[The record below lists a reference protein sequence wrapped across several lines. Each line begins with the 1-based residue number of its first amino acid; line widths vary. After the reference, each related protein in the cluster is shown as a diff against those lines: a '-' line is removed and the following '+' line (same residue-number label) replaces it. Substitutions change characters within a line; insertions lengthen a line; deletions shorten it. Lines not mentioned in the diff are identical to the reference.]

1 MTFPSSFLSAVSK
14 SGICAANYS
23 LCREHPLRLDI
34 PLAKA
39 PASAVLKVA
48 TGQVSLTKLGGPGTV
63 FQLNGLPDEV
73 SLNFIIQGRS
83 SVETDFAV
91 PFGNEVQRGTFASLC
106 NAATVAAGLAAPN
119 PPYPR
124 PDFRS
129 IEELVTIL
137 SKFEALVRKLGAAAN
152 GR

>member
-1 MTFPSSFLSAVSK
+1 MIFLPHFLAAVSE
-14 SGICAANYS
+14 SGICSAYYS
-23 LCREHPLRLDI
+23 LCREHPLRLNV

-39 PASAVLKVA
+39 PASAVLKAA
-48 TGQVSLTKLGGPGTV
+48 TGQVLLKRLDGPGTV
-63 FQLNGLPDEV
+63 FRLDGLPDRV

-83 SVETDFAV
+83 SVETDFSV
-91 PFGNEVQRGTFASLC
+91 SFGDGAQRGTFAILC
-106 NAATVAAGLAAPN
+106 NAATVAASLAAPN
-119 PPYPR
+119 PAYPR

-137 SKFEALVRKLGAAAN
+137 SKFDALVRKLGMVAN

>member
-1 MTFPSSFLSAVSK
+1 MIFLPGFLAAVSE
-14 SGICAANYS
+14 SGICTAYYS
-23 LCREHPLRLDI
+23 LCGEYPLRLNV
-34 PLAKA
+34 PLVKA
-39 PASAVLKVA
+39 PASAVLKA
-48 TGQVSLTKLGGPGTV
+48 AAGQVSLAKLVGPGTV
-63 FQLNGLPDEV
+63 FRLDGLPDRV

-91 PFGNEVQRGTFASLC
+91 PFGDGAQRGTFAILC
-106 NAATVAAGLAAPN
+106 NAATVAAGLAVPN

-129 IEELVTIL
+129 IEELVAIL
-137 SKFEALVRKLGAAAN
+137 SKFEALVRKLGVVAN